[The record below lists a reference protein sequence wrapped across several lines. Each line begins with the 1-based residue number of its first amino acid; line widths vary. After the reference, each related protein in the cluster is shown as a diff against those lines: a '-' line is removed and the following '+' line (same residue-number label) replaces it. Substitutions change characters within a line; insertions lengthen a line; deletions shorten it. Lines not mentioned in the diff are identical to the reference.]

1 MNLSE
6 PSPSSDYPLSEHSDS
21 ERLLGD
27 AAFHKQIKNVIFDVA
42 IPAGLKDS
50 VLASLSQNGIST
62 LEKTPSVVRS
72 RTRLLRNP
80 RVIAG
85 LSACLMFA
93 MLLTYFWSA
102 QGPVIALTELN
113 PELNLDS
120 RLLADFDNNFSAR
133 LPGERGWHLKDRL
146 TLLSNKYYGVS
157 VSQSSAHDAAVGY
170 FKLRMGNAQPV
181 FVALLQVPANHVEPL
196 PSHTAFDPGNVAYT
210 QLKKGN
216 YATVKWVEDDR
227 VYICIV
233 FGGARE
239 LEALGRALQSASA

>member
-6 PSPSSDYPLSEHSDS
+6 PSPSSDYSLSEDSDS

-42 IPAGLKDS
+42 IPEGLKDS
-50 VLASLSQNGIST
+50 LLAATSQNDVGM
-62 LEKTPSVVRS
+62 LEDDHAVVRS
-72 RTRLLRNP
+72 RRHLLKNP
-80 RVIAG
+80 RTLAG

-102 QGPVIALTELN
+102 RGPVIALSELS

-120 RLLADFDNNFSAR
+120 RLLADFDDHFPAR
-133 LPGERGWHLKDRL
+133 LPAQGGWHLKDRL

-157 VSQSSAHDAAVGY
+157 VSQSSVHDAAVGY
-170 FKLRMGNAQPV
+170 FKLRMGNVQPV
-181 FVALLQVPANHVEPL
+181 FVALLQAPASQVEPL
-196 PSHTAFDPGNVAYT
+196 PLHTAFDSGNVAYT

-216 YATVKWVEDDR
+216 YATVKWVENDR
-227 VYICIV
+227 VYVCIV